1 MGVYQDEITNN
12 IQPMID
18 KLTVNIATLNTI
30 LTFLQA
36 QASDITT
43 ADFKTACAAHAS
55 DEVKALGTG
64 TDDSAADSEVQAD
77 IDREIDKIQVLLGTH
92 SSLTAYQDFTTKGD
106 SSTNAWRTGSLQGD
120 LDALNEKKTVWL
132 AKESDANDTT
142 SYATIVQPA

>member
-55 DEVKALGTG
+55 DDVKALGVE
-64 TDDSAADSEVQAD
+64 TDDSTSDADTQIG
-77 IDREIDKIQVLLGTH
+77 IDWRIDKLQVMLGTH

-106 SSTNAWRTGSLQGD
+106 SSTESWRTGSLQGD
-120 LDALNEKKTVWL
+120 LDALNAKKTAWL

-142 SYATIVQPA
+142 AYATIVQPV

>member
-18 KLTVNIATLNTI
+18 RLTVNIATLNTI

-55 DEVKALGTG
+55 DDVKALGVG
-64 TDDSAADSEVQAD
+64 TDDSTSDADTQTG
-77 IDREIDKIQVLLGTH
+77 IDWRIDKLQVMLGTH

-106 SSTNAWRTGSLQGD
+106 SSTETWRTGSLQGD
-120 LDALNEKKTVWL
+120 LDALNAKKTAWL

-142 SYATIVQPA
+142 AYASIVQPV